1 MTDGNPIDFPNLFV
15 MSCPS
20 DQKPFVTLH
29 FPEKYVFNGFSSD
42 TWLPNTKLAVR
53 VPSGTFSFDAEL
65 NRNEFFV
72 DLGESEFDYLQDIW
86 SADGRVDLKVGP
98 AMSDVTLVFA
108 PVEDPTRKMLAKV
121 HREVKSASDFLGMR
135 TRCIASMM
143 AKQSSR
149 EWKIFGSVNCTDCPK
164 SDKKT
169 FTFFT
174 VEHRSGSKARLRSA
188 DECARAKRGL
198 LATLKEQNEGKG
210 QTMVADL
217 LCIGDGSWQ

>member
-108 PVEDPTRKMLAKV
+108 PVGRGIGWR
-121 HREVKSASDFLGMR
+121 HSANV
-135 TRCIASMM
+135 
-143 AKQSSR
+143 SR
-149 EWKIFGSVNCTDCPK
+149 VIERHTIRV
-164 SDKKT
+164 
-169 FTFFT
+169 
-174 VEHRSGSKARLRSA
+174 
-188 DECARAKRGL
+188 DERVIRH
-198 LATLKEQNEGKG
+198 
-210 QTMVADL
+210 VDRD
-217 LCIGDGSWQ
+217 GDVP